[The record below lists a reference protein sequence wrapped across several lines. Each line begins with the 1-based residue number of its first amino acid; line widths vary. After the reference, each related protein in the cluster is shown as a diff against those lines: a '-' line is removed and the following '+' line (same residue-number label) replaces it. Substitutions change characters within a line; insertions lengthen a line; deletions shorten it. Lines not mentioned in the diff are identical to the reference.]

1 MCVCVHPV
9 NTICTFVSVQE
20 FPGKRATT
28 VTIVHNFETAI
39 DTSTSHNWLGLHAVT
54 VLQFVRFLFSA
65 LTLFVGQR
73 QIRNLACKKFALVNP
88 RVSLLTD
95 TAQLRVT
102 VGKRPNVNK
111 SNVCVCV
118 CVCVCVSCRVH
129 VTACRTLSRTSR
141 PTQCCDRKCE
151 HDLTRHVQRRCGA
164 NIATTLLSPVLHPQP
179 ISETGCL

>member
-1 MCVCVHPV
+1 VHVLCKTLCVCVHPV

-118 CVCVCVSCRVH
+118 CVCVCPAVYTSLLVVHSQEPLVQLSAVIVSV
-129 VTACRTLSRTSR
+129 
-141 PTQCCDRKCE
+141 
-151 HDLTRHVQRRCGA
+151 
-164 NIATTLLSPVLHPQP
+164 NTT
-179 ISETGCL
+179 